1 MKQCFR
7 NIAQKGLGPENQTEI
22 VVGGMAFFDYGT
34 VLKKIPW
41 YSIFHDD
48 IQLGKELIYVFTV
61 IVNCSYSQLKVTHGQ
76 QVIKTFY

>member
-1 MKQCFR
+1 M
-7 NIAQKGLGPENQTEI
+7 L
-22 VVGGMAFFDYGT
+22 GGMAFFDYGT

-41 YSIFHDD
+41 YSVFHG
-48 IQLGKELIYVFTV
+48 IRLGKELIYVFTV